1 MMVGEIG
8 PSDFTK
14 HVLAYN
20 ENNNNAYP
28 RKLS

>member
-20 ENNNNAYP
+20 DNNNVYR